1 MRIVVGITI
10 FLLLFFFSDTSLVIA
25 VGTPRLH
32 KVIKRLKVGRT
43 NMYSLIPSV
52 PIVLVNTILII
63 IPNILVIR
71 PPIINMIDYMLI
83 NVKYLYNNGNMVN
96 NIIGDIMN
104 KNKYKELVDKNTPK
118 ENWVKNALISFIVGG
133 SLGSL
138 SELLLRCYCMWLD
151 LPRKEAGV
159 LVILTL
165 ITIAS
170 ILTACGVFDVLVTKV
185 KAALI
190 IPITGFA
197 HSMTSAALEYKNEG
211 LVLGIG
217 ANIFKLAGTV
227 ILYGVV
233 SVYIFGLIRLLVIG
247 G

>member
-1 MRIVVGITI
+1 MDR
-10 FLLLFFFSDTSLVIA
+10 
-25 VGTPRLH
+25 
-32 KVIKRLKVGRT
+32 
-43 NMYSLIPSV
+43 
-52 PIVLVNTILII
+52 
-63 IPNILVIR
+63 
-71 PPIINMIDYMLI
+71 
-83 NVKYLYNNGNMVN
+83 
-96 NIIGDIMN
+96 
-104 KNKYKELVDKNTPK
+104 NKYKEIVDKNTPK
-118 ENWVKNALISFIVGG
+118 ENYIKNAIIAFLVGG
-133 SLGSL
+133 TLGSL
-138 SELLLRCYCMWLD
+138 SELLLRIYSMYLN
-151 LPRKEAGV
+151 LPRKESGV

-170 ILTACGVFDVLVTKV
+170 FLTALGVFDTLVTKV

-197 HSMTSAALEYKNEG
+197 HSMTSAALEYRKEG

-233 SVYIFGLIRLLVIG
+233 SVYIFGLIRLLVMG

>member
-1 MRIVVGITI
+1 MNNYLEIVKKY
-10 FLLLFFFSDTSLVIA
+10 S
-25 VGTPRLH
+25 PRED
-32 KVIKRLKVGRT
+32 RF
-43 NMYSLIPSV
+43 
-52 PIVLVNTILII
+52 
-63 IPNILVIR
+63 
-71 PPIINMIDYMLI
+71 
-83 NVKYLYNNGNMVN
+83 
-96 NIIGDIMN
+96 
-104 KNKYKELVDKNTPK
+104 
-118 ENWVKNALISFIVGG
+118 KNAMVSFICGG
-133 SLGSL
+133 LLGSL